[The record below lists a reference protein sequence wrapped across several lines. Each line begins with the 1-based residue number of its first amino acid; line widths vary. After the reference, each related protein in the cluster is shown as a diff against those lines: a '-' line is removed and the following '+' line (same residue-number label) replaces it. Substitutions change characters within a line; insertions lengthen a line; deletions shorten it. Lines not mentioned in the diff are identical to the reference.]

1 MVSCFFG
8 FHSTLPS
15 AAPFLPRMATV
26 ALLLAGSL
34 AAAADHA
41 TFQLHAAAL
50 RPDGAPIPPRFV
62 GLSIEVSAAPQVFL
76 TGGLGGPPR
85 PSFTALMRALA
96 AAGGGAGGASV
107 RVGGNSADESA
118 WVPTGALPPN
128 TTYRITAADLASY
141 NAAVPLFNGSVIL
154 DTTLRYA
161 DSSALAAAHAA
172 AAAAALGPLLEHV
185 EIGNEPDLFY
195 KNGFRPK
202 TFSYSDYKSEYG
214 AAAAAVVAAVP
225 GRRLQGATWCT
236 NNWSANFADYMA
248 AFGKFMSSVSLH
260 RYAGTACNGGKATIA
275 ELMADKAAA
284 GEAANVAPAVATAA
298 AHGVPLYIGEGNSV
312 SCGGTTGVSDVWAAA
327 VWAVDVLFNMAAVG
341 VSRWNF
347 HGMPKGPYATA
358 VWNDVS
364 ADSVEVRPLFY
375 GMLVF
380 TAAASGGAVLQTVTT
395 VASSN
400 PFIKCWAV
408 RTAAGEWR
416 AVVLHKDPAAASG
429 ANATI
434 TIAPPARL
442 AGDATL
448 LRALPGPAGL
458 SSKATDPIS
467 WRGLSYATTSDGNP
481 AGTPT
486 SERVAANGAGQF
498 VFELPP
504 ASMAVLT
511 LPQN

>member
-1 MVSCFFG
+1 M
-8 FHSTLPS
+8 LR
-15 AAPFLPRMATV
+15 L
-26 ALLLAGSL
+26 ALLLAV
-34 AAAADHA
+34 AAAASDRA
-41 TFQLHAAAL
+41 SFQLHATPVRAG
-50 RPDGAPIPPRFV
+50 GAPIPPRFV
-62 GLSIEVSAAPQVFL
+62 GLSIEVSSAPQVFL

-96 AAGGGAGGASV
+96 AAGGGASSGGASV

-128 TTYRITAADLASY
+128 TTYRITAADFAAY
-141 NAAVPLFNGSVIL
+141 NAAVPLFNGSVII

-172 AAAAALGPLLEHV
+172 AATAALGPLLEHI
-185 EIGNEPDLFY
+185 EIGNEPDLFHE
-195 KNGFRPK
+195 NGFRPAA
-202 TFSYSDYKSEYG
+202 FGYADYKAEYA
-214 AAAAAVVAAVP
+214 AAAAAVVAAA
-225 GRRLQGATWCT
+225 GNRLQGATWCT
-236 NNWSANFADYMA
+236 NDWSADFADYMA
-248 AFGKFMSSVSLH
+248 AYGRLLTSVSVH
-260 RYAGTACNGGKATIA
+260 RYAGTACHGGKATIA
-275 ELMADKAAA
+275 ELMADTAAA

-298 AHGVPLYIGEGNSV
+298 AHGVPFYIGEGNSV

-327 VWAVDVLFNMAAVG
+327 VWAVDVLFNMASVG

-347 HGMPKGPYATA
+347 HGMPHGPYATA
-358 VWNDVS
+358 SWDNVSTDV
-364 ADSVEVRPLFY
+364 VEVRPLFY
-375 GMLVF
+375 GQLVF
-380 TAAASGGAVLQTVTT
+380 AFAAANGAVLMTVTT

-400 PFIKCWAV
+400 SFIKCWAV

-416 AVVLHKDPAAASG
+416 AVVLHKDPAAVE
-429 ANATI
+429 NATV
-434 TIAPPARL
+434 TIAPAGARL

-467 WRGLSYATTSDGNP
+467 WRGLSYATTTDGTP

-486 SERVAANGAGQF
+486 SERVAAGGAGEF

-504 ASMAVLT
+504 ASMAVLI
-511 LPQN
+511 LPQS